1 MDFEWSI
8 WCRFCAKSDIKNIN
22 IFSVEATKNNKTN
35 MTSAIHKFFNIKF
48 NHKEKL
54 PQVVCADCL
63 VVLKS
68 LVKFSARVCKI
79 QEMYKEI
86 LQSEEGTAIDIKFLF
101 EKYEVDQDV
110 SQLVSKLSTIN
121 NLPYAPSSA
130 NASPCNSAP
139 ILNTQA
145 STFSDVILYEP
156 HTDVLDSNH
165 NTKNYCKDPL
175 DEVCECE
182 SSGSS
187 NSISTL
193 EDVAAA
199 KKTDEK
205 SRENTGDKK
214 FTKLEGLSSEN
225 TPENNLIFPVKES
238 RNEYKYICKHCPK
251 RFQRFS
257 SFRLHVK
264 KRHGLIIPLEE
275 NTTFPCPN
283 CDLTFHRKG
292 LMTQHLKSVHAD
304 KTAFICE
311 KCGEI
316 MGSKDTLRDHMHTHS
331 NFAPF
336 ECKVCGKCF
345 KQKTRLMKHMDIH
358 GAKHICVE
366 CGLQLSSRATLYSH
380 SFVHSDVMPH
390 KCDYCGRAFK
400 RSKTLKNHLIL
411 HTGLKPYSCDFCD
424 KSFSN
429 GTSCRTHKKHVHPL
443 EFAVQE
449 ASGEKP
455 VKAKNIPTLSVLKAV
470 TRTAKNLTP
479 VAPKQSGN
487 FSLGKRPKFDQKHID
502 KSKEVNEKEM
512 TAV

>member
-22 IFSVEATKNNKTN
+22 IFSAKATKNNKIN
-35 MTSAIHKFFNIKF
+35 MISAINKFFNIKF
-48 NHKEKL
+48 NHKEKM
-54 PQVVCADCL
+54 PQVVCAECL
-63 VVLKS
+63 LVLTS
-68 LVKFSARVCKI
+68 LVKFATRVCKI

-86 LQSEEGTAIDIKFLF
+86 LQSEGTAVDIKFLF
-101 EKYEVDQDV
+101 EKYQVNQDV
-110 SQLVSKLSTIN
+110 SQLVNKLSE
-121 NLPYAPSSA
+121 

-139 ILNTQA
+139 IINTQA
-145 STFSDVILYEP
+145 STFSNVIVYEP
-156 HTDVLDSNH
+156 HADVLDSNH
-165 NTKNYCKDPL
+165 NTKYYCKDPL
-175 DEVCECE
+175 DETCECE

-187 NSISTL
+187 NIFSTF
-193 EDVAAA
+193 EDVVAAT
-199 KKTDEK
+199 KKSDEM
-205 SRENTGDKK
+205 SIENTDDKK
-214 FTKLEGLSSEN
+214 LTKVECLSSEN

-238 RNEYKYICKHCPK
+238 LNECKYICKHCPK

-264 KRHGLIIPLEE
+264 KKHGLIIPLED
-275 NTTFPCPN
+275 TTFPCPN
-283 CDLTFHRKG
+283 CDLIFHRKG
-292 LMTQHLKSVHAD
+292 LMTQHLKSVHAH
-304 KTAFICE
+304 KTALICE

-331 NFAPF
+331 NYAPF

-411 HTGLKPYSCDFCD
+411 HTGLKPYSCDFCN
-424 KSFSN
+424 KTFSN
-429 GTSCRTHKKHVHPL
+429 GTSCRTHKKHVHPF

-455 VKAKNIPTLSVLKAV
+455 IKAKNIPTLSVLKAV
-470 TRTAKNLTP
+470 
-479 VAPKQSGN
+479 
-487 FSLGKRPKFDQKHID
+487 
-502 KSKEVNEKEM
+502 
-512 TAV
+512 